1 MFKTQNIKHHLIL
14 LYLSTSIAALPSI
27 NISPGLTILSQNQK
41 FLRITIKN
49 NNPYKS
55 YLKMMVVE
63 QVCHPLKTAY
73 LCAKHSEH
81 RTKLSQQLKF
91 SHSRFIL
98 NPGQSRTLFA
108 RWKGPLPTRAVMLRF
123 YAENHA
129 FESIK
134 TIQRKTKNIKN
145 EPIIIKLKV
154 RVVYQARIF
163 VHARNTQQKTLKV
176 VRKKNHLTLMN
187 PGNTPLFIRAA
198 STCKKNKTKCA
209 ITHLRNTPP
218 KDRMMMKPKSKF
230 KFKIK
235 PNQIVQMKYFNDKT
249 SSWTN
254 VKTPT
259 T

>member
-1 MFKTQNIKHHLIL
+1 MFKAQHIKYHLVC
-14 LYLSTSIAALPSI
+14 LYLTSIMVAFPAV
-27 NISPGLTILSQNQK
+27 NVSPGLTILSQHQK
-41 FLRITIKN
+41 FLRITVKN
-49 NNPYKS
+49 NNLYKS

-108 RWKGPLPTRAVMLRF
+108 RWKGPLPTRPVMLRF
-123 YAENHA
+123 YAEDHA

-134 TIQRKTKNIKN
+134 TIQRKTKNNKN
-145 EPIIIKLKV
+145 EPIIIKLKI
-154 RVVYQARIF
+154 RIIYQARIF
-163 VHARNTQQKTLKV
+163 VQARNTQQKALKII
-176 VRKKNHLTLMN
+176 RHKKRLTLIN
-187 PGNTPLFIRAA
+187 SGNTPLLVRAD
-198 STCKKNKTKCA
+198 STCKKNKPKCA
-209 ITHLRNTPP
+209 IAYLRKVQP

-235 PNQIVQMKYFNDKT
+235 PNQIVQMKYFNEKT
-249 SSWTN
+249 SSWTD
-254 VKTPT
+254 VKTPIT
-259 T
+259 